1 MIILCYLSWSVDFS
15 TDKDDDDNNDDDNN
29 NNNDD
34 DVSTVYAT
42 DYSIANI
49 YLLLYHPKS
58 CRKTAYNGFAASV
71 APIRELD

>member
-1 MIILCYLSWSVDFS
+1 MNILCYLSWSVDFS
-15 TDKDDDDNNDDDNN
+15 TDNNDDDNNDDDNN
-29 NNNDD
+29 DND

>member
-15 TDKDDDDNNDDDNN
+15 TDNNDDDNNDDNSND
-29 NNNDD
+29 DD

-49 YLLLYHPKS
+49 YLLIYHPKS

>member
-15 TDKDDDDNNDDDNN
+15 TDKDDDDNNDDDN

>member
-15 TDKDDDDNNDDDNN
+15 TDYNDDDNNDDDNN
-29 NNNDD
+29 DND

-71 APIRELD
+71 APIRYLD